1 MLGFSR
7 GPSTWDNVCG
17 CQISDPELKGLF
29 HVFSPLSSCLHFAS
43 NAPTSPPNV
52 YKDREK
58 RHAGNTMSSEKGA
71 ATVSRLK

>member
-29 HVFSPLSSCLHFAS
+29 HVVSLLSPRACTLLV
-43 NAPTSPPNV
+43 TPPPRPQMFI
-52 YKDREK
+52 KTGR
-58 RHAGNTMSSEKGA
+58 KG
-71 ATVSRLK
+71 TQEIQ